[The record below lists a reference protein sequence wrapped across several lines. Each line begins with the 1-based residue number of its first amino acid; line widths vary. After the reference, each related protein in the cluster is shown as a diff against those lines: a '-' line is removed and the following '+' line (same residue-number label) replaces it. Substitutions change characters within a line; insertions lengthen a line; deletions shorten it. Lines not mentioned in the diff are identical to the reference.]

1 MQMMIEGRFGRL
13 TTAALLGL
21 AGVLGFGGGNA
32 ALGAQEQPNAC
43 ELFSRKEARKILGR
57 SVQRETS
64 ITGTEASTCGYVA
77 DKDAE
82 RVVSFSVGEFATSE
96 ESRVAYL
103 RARANA
109 RFDGLKV
116 QNVRRL
122 GSGAHWLPETNN
134 FERTVN
140 EQKVVFGELTVRDG
154 RRVYTVFLAPPS
166 KSKARDAI
174 ELVISD

>member
-1 MQMMIEGRFGRL
+1 M
-13 TTAALLGL
+13 TAAAVVGL
-21 AGVLGFGGGNA
+21 AGVLGLGGGD

-43 ELFSRKEARKILGR
+43 ELFSRRDAKKILGK
-57 SVQRETS
+57 SVRRETN

-77 DKDAE
+77 EKDAK

-96 ESRVAYL
+96 ESRVAYT

-109 RFDGLKV
+109 KFDGLKV
-116 QNVRRL
+116 ENVRRL
-122 GSGAHWLPETNN
+122 GNGAHWLPETNN
-134 FERTVN
+134 FERTIN
-140 EQKVVFGELTVRDG
+140 DQKVTFGELTARDG
-154 RRVYTVFLAPPS
+154 RRVYTVFIAPPS